1 MRAFRIAA
9 AAALVALAAAPA
21 AAQDHQGHGNM
32 AMPDTGLRAELI
44 RDIEG
49 LEQKYVALGEAMS
62 GHYAWRP
69 AEGVR
74 SVGEVFSHV
83 AGANFMLPMFVGIQP
98 PEAMR
103 AAGMPEAMA
112 RMQELE
118 KVTDEGEIRESL
130 RHSFMHVKHA
140 VARVP
145 DSELDTIIQLFGSDT
160 TKRAALVLIVSHMHE
175 HLGQAIAYA
184 RSNGVVPP
192 WSAGD

>member
-9 AAALVALAAAPA
+9 AAALMALAAAPA
-21 AAQDHQGHGNM
+21 AAQHEGHGNM
-32 AMPDTGLRAELI
+32 AMPDAGLRAELI

-49 LEQKYVALGEAMS
+49 LEQKYVALAEAMS

-74 SVGEVFSHV
+74 STGEVFSHV
-83 AGANFMLPMFVGIQP
+83 AGANFMLPLFVGIQP
-98 PEAMR
+98 PESMR
-103 AAGMPEAMA
+103 VAGMPEAMA
-112 RMQELE
+112 KLQELE

-130 RHSFMHVKHA
+130 RHSFMHMKHA
-140 VARVP
+140 IAQVP
-145 DSELDTIIQLFGSDT
+145 DGELDTIIQLFGSDT
-160 TKRAALVLIVSHMHE
+160 TKRAALVLMVNHMHE